1 MIKVN
6 PILIIYLPVLAL
18 TAWLAQLAVS
28 SSAKAA
34 MTQSQVA
41 AATEKSYDVRVLKI
55 YADKENGKSVFRVK
69 VMYNGGDWNTAFQ
82 VNTIVIDAETG
93 ERVAQ
98 FKHQS
103 SGRSLPGNYDAMPNR
118 QPPDALRRH
127 IWR

>member
-1 MIKVN
+1 MIKIN
-6 PILIIYLPVLAL
+6 PILIIYLPVMAL

-103 SGRSLPGNYDAMPNR
+103 SGRSLPGNYDSMPNR

>member
-1 MIKVN
+1 MNKIN

-18 TAWLAQLAVS
+18 TAWLAQLAVP

-55 YADKENGKSVFRVK
+55 YADKENGKSLFRVK
-69 VMYNGGDWNTAFQ
+69 VMYNGGNWNTAFQ

-103 SGRSLPGNYDAMPNR
+103 SGRSLPGNYDSMPNR

>member
-1 MIKVN
+1 MIKTN
-6 PILIIYLPVLAL
+6 PILIIYLPVLVL
-18 TAWLAQLAVS
+18 TAWLAQLAFP

-34 MTQSQVA
+34 MTQSQITA
-41 AATEKSYDVRVLKI
+41 AIEKSYDVRVLKI

-93 ERVAQ
+93 ERVPQ

-103 SGRSLPGNYDAMPNR
+103 SGRSLPGNYDSKPNR
-118 QPPDALRRH
+118 QSPDALRRH

>member
-1 MIKVN
+1 MIKIN
-6 PILIIYLPVLAL
+6 PVLIIYLPVLAL
-18 TAWLAQLAVS
+18 TAWLAQLAVP
-28 SSAKAA
+28 SSANAA
-34 MTQSQVA
+34 MTQSQMVA
-41 AATEKSYDVRVLKI
+41 AIEKSYDVRVLKI
-55 YADKENGKSVFRVK
+55 YADKENGKSVFRVE
-69 VMYNGGDWNTAFQ
+69 VMYNGRDWNTAFQ

-103 SGRSLPGNYDAMPNR
+103 SGRSLPGNYDSMPNR

>member
-6 PILIIYLPVLAL
+6 PILINYLPVLAL
-18 TAWLAQLAVS
+18 TAWLVQLAVP

-34 MTQSQVA
+34 MTQSQITA
-41 AATEKSYDVRVLKI
+41 AIEKSYDIRVLKI
-55 YADKENGKSVFRVK
+55 YADKENGKSLFRVK

-93 ERVAQ
+93 ERVVQ

-103 SGRSLPGNYDAMPNR
+103 SGRSLPGNYDSMPNR

>member
-1 MIKVN
+1 MIKIN
-6 PILIIYLPVLAL
+6 PILVIYLPVLAL

-103 SGRSLPGNYDAMPNR
+103 SGRSLPGNYDSMPNR

>member
-1 MIKVN
+1 MIKIN
-6 PILIIYLPVLAL
+6 PILVIYLPVLAL
-18 TAWLAQLAVS
+18 TAWLVQLAVP

-103 SGRSLPGNYDAMPNR
+103 SGRSLPGNYDSMPNR

>member
-1 MIKVN
+1 MIKIN
-6 PILIIYLPVLAL
+6 PILVIYLPVLAL
-18 TAWLAQLAVS
+18 TAWLAQLAVP

-55 YADKENGKSVFRVK
+55 YADKENGKNVFRVK

-103 SGRSLPGNYDAMPNR
+103 SGRSLPGNYDSMPNR

>member
-1 MIKVN
+1 MTKIN

-18 TAWLAQLAVS
+18 TAWLAQLAVP

-34 MTQSQVA
+34 MTQSQITA
-41 AATEKSYDVRVLKI
+41 AIEKLYDVRVLKI
-55 YADKENGKSVFRVK
+55 YADKENGKSLFRVK

-93 ERVAQ
+93 KRVVQ

-103 SGRSLPGNYDAMPNR
+103 SGRSLPGNYDSMPNR

>member
-1 MIKVN
+1 MNKIN
-6 PILIIYLPVLAL
+6 PILVIYLPVLAL

-28 SSAKAA
+28 SSANAA

-55 YADKENGKSVFRVK
+55 YADKESGKSVFRVK

-82 VNTIVIDAETG
+82 VNTIVIDAKTG

-103 SGRSLPGNYDAMPNR
+103 SGRSLPGNYDSMPNR

>member
-1 MIKVN
+1 MNKIN
-6 PILIIYLPVLAL
+6 PILVIYLPVLAL

-103 SGRSLPGNYDAMPNR
+103 SGRSLPGNYDSMPNR

>member
-1 MIKVN
+1 MIKNNLVLN
-6 PILIIYLPVLAL
+6 RYLPILVL
-18 TAWLAQLAVS
+18 TAWLAQLAFP

-34 MTQSQVA
+34 MTQSQVTA
-41 AATEKSYDVRVLKI
+41 AIEKSYDVRVLKI
-55 YADKENGKSVFRVK
+55 FADKENGKSVFRVK

-82 VNTIVIDAETG
+82 VNTIVIDAKTG
-93 ERVAQ
+93 KRVVQ

-103 SGRSLPGNYDAMPNR
+103 SGRSLPGNYDSMPNR

>member
-1 MIKVN
+1 MIKIN
-6 PILIIYLPVLAL
+6 PILVIYLPVLAL
-18 TAWLAQLAVS
+18 TAWLAQLAVP
-28 SSAKAA
+28 SSANAA

-55 YADKENGKSVFRVK
+55 YADKENGKSLFRVK

-103 SGRSLPGNYDAMPNR
+103 SGRSLPGNYDSMPNR

>member
-1 MIKVN
+1 MIKKN
-6 PILIIYLPVLAL
+6 LILVIYLPVLAL

-28 SSAKAA
+28 SSANAA

-55 YADKENGKSVFRVK
+55 YADKENGKSVFRVT
-69 VMYNGGDWNTAFQ
+69 VIYNGGDWNTAFQ

-103 SGRSLPGNYDAMPNR
+103 SGRSLPGNYDSMPNR

>member
-1 MIKVN
+1 MNKIN
-6 PILIIYLPVLAL
+6 PILVIYLPVLAL
-18 TAWLAQLAVS
+18 TAWLAQLAVP

-34 MTQSQVA
+34 MTQSQITA
-41 AATEKSYDVRVLKI
+41 AIEKSYDVRVLKI

-103 SGRSLPGNYDAMPNR
+103 SGRSLPGNYDSMPNR

>member
-1 MIKVN
+1 MIKIN
-6 PILIIYLPVLAL
+6 PVLIIYLPVLAL
-18 TAWLAQLAVS
+18 TAWLVQLAFP

-34 MTQSQVA
+34 MTQSQITA
-41 AATEKSYDVRVLKI
+41 AIEKSYDVRVLKI

-93 ERVAQ
+93 ERVPQ

-103 SGRSLPGNYDAMPNR
+103 SGRSLPGNYDSKPNR
-118 QPPDALRRH
+118 QSPDALRRH

>member
-1 MIKVN
+1 MIKIN
-6 PILIIYLPVLAL
+6 PILVIYLPVLAL
-18 TAWLAQLAVS
+18 TAWLAQLAVP

-82 VNTIVIDAETG
+82 VNTIVIDVETG

-103 SGRSLPGNYDAMPNR
+103 SGRSLPGNYDSMPNR

>member
-69 VMYNGGDWNTAFQ
+69 VMYNGGNWNTAFQ

-103 SGRSLPGNYDAMPNR
+103 SGRSLPGNYDSMPNR

>member
-1 MIKVN
+1 MTKIN

-18 TAWLAQLAVS
+18 TAWLAQLAVP
-28 SSAKAA
+28 SSANAA

-55 YADKENGKSVFRVK
+55 YADKENGKNVFRVK

-103 SGRSLPGNYDAMPNR
+103 SGRSLPGNYDSMPNR

>member
-1 MIKVN
+1 MNKIN

-18 TAWLAQLAVS
+18 TAWLAQLAVP
-28 SSAKAA
+28 SSANAA

-103 SGRSLPGNYDAMPNR
+103 SGRSLSGNYDSVPNR

>member
-1 MIKVN
+1 MTKIN

-18 TAWLAQLAVS
+18 TAWLAQLAVP
-28 SSAKAA
+28 SSANAA

-103 SGRSLPGNYDAMPNR
+103 SGRSLPGNYGSMPNR

>member
-1 MIKVN
+1 MIKIN
-6 PILIIYLPVLAL
+6 PILVIYLPVLAL
-18 TAWLAQLAVS
+18 TAWLAQLAVP

-55 YADKENGKSVFRVK
+55 YADKENGKNVFRVK

-82 VNTIVIDAETG
+82 VNIIVIDAETG

-103 SGRSLPGNYDAMPNR
+103 SGRSLPGNYDSMPNR

>member
-1 MIKVN
+1 MNKIN

-18 TAWLAQLAVS
+18 TAWLAQLAVP

-34 MTQSQVA
+34 MTQSQITA
-41 AATEKSYDVRVLKI
+41 AIEKLYDVRVLKI
-55 YADKENGKSVFRVK
+55 YADKENGKSLFRVK

-93 ERVAQ
+93 KRVVQ

-103 SGRSLPGNYDAMPNR
+103 SGRSLPGNYDSMPNR

>member
-1 MIKVN
+1 MNKIN
-6 PILIIYLPVLAL
+6 PILVIYLPVLAI
-18 TAWLAQLAVS
+18 TAWLAQLAVP

-103 SGRSLPGNYDAMPNR
+103 SGRSLPGNYDSMPNR

>member
-1 MIKVN
+1 MNKIN
-6 PILIIYLPVLAL
+6 PILVIYLPVLAL
-18 TAWLAQLAVS
+18 TAWLAQLAVP

-103 SGRSLPGNYDAMPNR
+103 SGRSLPGNYDSMPNR

>member
-1 MIKVN
+1 MNKIN

-103 SGRSLPGNYDAMPNR
+103 SGRSLPGNYDSMPNR

>member
-1 MIKVN
+1 MTKIN
-6 PILIIYLPVLAL
+6 PVLIIYLPVLAL
-18 TAWLAQLAVS
+18 TAWLAQLAVP
-28 SSAKAA
+28 SSANAA

-103 SGRSLPGNYDAMPNR
+103 SGRSLPGNYDSMPNR

>member
-1 MIKVN
+1 MTKIN
-6 PILIIYLPVLAL
+6 PVLIIYLPVLAL
-18 TAWLAQLAVS
+18 TAWLAQLAVP
-28 SSAKAA
+28 SSANAA
-34 MTQSQVA
+34 MTQSQITA
-41 AATEKSYDVRVLKI
+41 AIEKLYDVRVLKI
-55 YADKENGKSVFRVK
+55 YADKENGKSLFRVK

-103 SGRSLPGNYDAMPNR
+103 SGRSLPGNYDSMPNR

>member
-1 MIKVN
+1 MIKIN
-6 PILIIYLPVLAL
+6 PVLIIYLPVLAL
-18 TAWLAQLAVS
+18 TACLVQLAFP

-34 MTQSQVA
+34 MTQSQITA
-41 AATEKSYDVRVLKI
+41 AIEKSYDVRVLKI

-82 VNTIVIDAETG
+82 VNTIVIDVKTG
-93 ERVAQ
+93 ERVVQ

-103 SGRSLPGNYDAMPNR
+103 SGRSLPGNYDSKPNR
-118 QPPDALRRH
+118 QSPDALRRH

>member
-1 MIKVN
+1 MIKIN
-6 PILIIYLPVLAL
+6 PILVIYLPVLAL
-18 TAWLAQLAVS
+18 TAWLAQLAVL

-103 SGRSLPGNYDAMPNR
+103 SGRSLPGNYDSMPNR

>member
-1 MIKVN
+1 MNKIN
-6 PILIIYLPVLAL
+6 PILVIYLPVLAL

-28 SSAKAA
+28 SSANAA

-103 SGRSLPGNYDAMPNR
+103 SGRSLPGNYDSMPNR

>member
-1 MIKVN
+1 MIKIN
-6 PILIIYLPVLAL
+6 PILITYLPVLAL
-18 TAWLAQLAVS
+18 TAWLAQLAVP

-55 YADKENGKSVFRVK
+55 YADKENGKSLFRVK

-103 SGRSLPGNYDAMPNR
+103 SGRSLPGNYDSMPNR

>member
-1 MIKVN
+1 MNKIN

-18 TAWLAQLAVS
+18 TAWLAQLAVP
-28 SSAKAA
+28 SSANAA
-34 MTQSQVA
+34 MTQSQITA
-41 AATEKSYDVRVLKI
+41 AIEKLYDVRVLKI
-55 YADKENGKSVFRVK
+55 YADKENDKSLFRVK

-82 VNTIVIDAETG
+82 VTTIVIDAETG

-103 SGRSLPGNYDAMPNR
+103 SGRSLPGNYDSMPNR